1 MAKMAAQ
8 EIKVGMIN
16 QGAYGSLAG
25 ARVREIGRTDAGEIL
40 VRYWGIADNWS
51 EFEPTAVVDFRMPRR
66 RR

>member
-1 MAKMAAQ
+1 MAKMMAQ

-25 ARVREIGRTDAGEIL
+25 ARVESIGANAAGEVV
-40 VRYWGIADNWS
+40 VRYCGIEDNWQ
-51 EFEPTAVVDFRMPRR
+51 EFEPTTVVDFRMPRR